1 MKELSEGEALNKAA
15 AYCTLCERCI
25 LEVCNKLGSWG
36 VQQSVQQ
43 RIIER
48 LKSEGFIN
56 EERYCQ
62 AFVNDKLRFNH
73 WGRIKIT
80 AAMREKRVPNEFI
93 AEALAQIDEEEYS
106 AVLSSVI
113 ANKQKE
119 LKGATDYAAQ
129 QKIVR
134 HAASRGFEPS
144 LIIKMVKYAPE
155 EMDF

>member
-1 MKELSEGEALNKAA
+1 MKELSESEALNKAA
-15 AYCTLCERCI
+15 AYCTLCERCT
-25 LEVCNKLGSWG
+25 LEVCNKLDSWG

-43 RIIER
+43 RIVER
-48 LKSEGFIN
+48 LKNEGFIN
-56 EERYCQ
+56 ENRYCR

-73 WGRIKIT
+73 WGKIKIT
-80 AAMREKRVPNEFI
+80 AALREKRVPDEYI
-93 AEALAQIDEEEYS
+93 TEALAQIDEDEYL

-119 LKGATDYAAQ
+119 LNGATDYATQ

-144 LIIKMVKYAPE
+144 LIIKIVKYAHE